1 MNNLGLPPL
10 KDIVPPMTPEPAFKV
25 HPLHPPP
32 NISNTPPVIPVDDV
46 EPADIIP
53 TSDKKQS
60 PHTTPKIR
68 LPEIKVKPPTNNQKM
83 ILPLIE
89 ASIKIIKQ
97 AQIYGQIYNQLQQ
110 NYMQVANKYQDQL
123 MQILPSIAMLTA
135 KTPLSSITEDDLTQH
150 IEQLYTMMPF
160 QAALANTDK
169 LVKGYYIAKI
179 NGINTKDLDT
189 TDLMEVADNPAFAQ
203 STNENL
209 AQFLAQLGGIIQ
221 MKMQTALKQAGM
233 VKDMYQEQLKQMQ
246 IHAQLMHYIATA
258 LTNMAKEEEME
269 RHHRAEEELWRDRIG
284 VERGRLQ
291 LREQYLNLLQQ
302 HYGDEASHWQNE
314 DNYKVWKASQPK
326 TKKSSS
332 SSSSNTAGSNTSQS
346 SSTIRPFP

>member
-1 MNNLGLPPL
+1 MDTGKYAEEYRKLHGLPSL
-10 KDIVPPMTPEPAFKV
+10 KQLLAETP
-25 HPLHPPP
+25 
-32 NISNTPPVIPVDDV
+32 TPHIV
-46 EPADIIP
+46 EPDTKQEQQP
-53 TSDKKQS
+53 KKQPQNETQS
-60 PHTTPKIR
+60 QNLMTFLMGKT
-68 LPEIKVKPPTNNQKM
+68 LELM
-83 ILPLIE
+83 
-89 ASIKIIKQ
+89 KQ
-97 AQIYGQIYNQLQQ
+97 AQVYGQAYEQLQQ
-110 NYMQVANKYQDQL
+110 NYMKVANIYQNQL
-123 MQILPSIAMLTA
+123 MQILPAIAMLTA
-135 KTPLSSITEDDLTQH
+135 KTPLSSMTEDDLTQH
-150 IEQLYTMMPF
+150 IEQLYTTVPF
-160 QAALANTDK
+160 QVALANTDK

-179 NGINTKDLDT
+179 NGINTRELDT
-189 TDLMEVADNPAFAQ
+189 ADLMQVADNPAFAQ
-203 STNENL
+203 STNDNL

-291 LREQYLNLLQQ
+291 LREQYLKLLQQ